1 MDKSAHLHLKTARDD
16 VRIMT
21 LQAHILEQQVR
32 YPQASG
38 TFSWI
43 LSALSISAKI
53 IADKVLYNNGPW
65 NIDEL
70 FERLKNTLLTDLSQ
84 PRM

>member
-1 MDKSAHLHLKTARDD
+1 
-16 VRIMT
+16 
-21 LQAHILEQQVR
+21 
-32 YPQASG
+32 
-38 TFSWI
+38 
-43 LSALSISAKI
+43 
-53 IADKVLYNNGPW
+53 VLYNNGPW